1 MLGRHLQKFLLIML
15 CLLALTLPTRENRS
29 AEIQKSHALSM
40 YGDIKYLPDFTHFD
54 YVNPNAP
61 KGGSVRLAAIGTYN
75 SFNPFIIKGI
85 AATGLSMIYDGL
97 LESSQDEAFTEYA
110 RLAKSIEMPEDRSW
124 VIFNLH
130 PEARWH
136 DGMPITADDVIFS
149 FNILMESGN
158 PFYKAYYSE
167 VSKAEKLNTHSVKF
181 SFGQNVNRELPL
193 IMGQFTV
200 LPKHYWKDR
209 DFSET
214 TLEPPL
220 GSGPYKIDS
229 FEPGRSVTYSRVAD
243 YWGKALPVNRGR
255 YNFDKIKYDYYRD
268 STIAV
273 EALKA
278 NEYDFRNEN
287 IAKNWAGAYD
297 IAAVKE
303 GRLIKELVPH
313 ESPTGM
319 QGFFFNL
326 RRSQFTDPL
335 VRRALMFAFDFE
347 WTNDNLFYGQYTRT
361 SSYFSNTELAA
372 SGIPEGEELLLLETF
387 RDRIPDALFSESYE
401 VPATDGS
408 GNIRENLLR
417 ATALLAEA
425 GWVIT
430 DGTLTNSEGTQMSI
444 EFLLVSPA
452 FERVVAPMVQ
462 NLQRLGIE
470 GSIRIVDTAQYQ
482 NRLDDFDFD
491 IIVVA
496 RGQSLSPGNEQRGY
510 WGSDFADTAGSQN
523 FNGIKNP
530 VVDSLIESLV
540 SSPDRESLVTTA
552 KALDRVLLWE
562 HYVIPHWH
570 IRSFRMVYWDIFGKP
585 SISPKYGTPFPNTW
599 WHDNRPHGAAE
610 VTPVSNLSEAGTS
623 PDTIAPDHLAKQER
637 DTMLYLAFLGITIV
651 VVMLYIRRR
660 FFRSS

>member
-1 MLGRHLQKFLLIML
+1 MLGRHLKKFLLIML
-15 CLLALTLPTRENRS
+15 CLLALTSPSRENSS

-40 YGDIKYLPDFTHFD
+40 YGDIKYPPGFTHFD

-130 PEARWH
+130 PEAHWH

-158 PFYKAYYSE
+158 PFYKAYYGE
-167 VSKAEKLNTHSVKF
+167 VSKAEKLNPHSVKF

-200 LPKHYWKDR
+200 LPKHYWADR
-209 DFSET
+209 DFSQT

-243 YWGKALPVNRGR
+243 YWGKDLPVNRGR

-287 IAKNWAGAYD
+287 IAKNWASAYD

-303 GRLIKELVPH
+303 GRLIKELIAH

-326 RRSQFTDPL
+326 RRQQFADPL

-361 SSYFSNTELAA
+361 TSYFSNTELAS
-372 SGIPEGEELLLLETF
+372 SGIPEGKELLLLERF
-387 RDRIPDALFSESYE
+387 RDQIPDALFSEPYK
-401 VPATDGS
+401 VPTTDGS

-430 DGTLTNSEGTQMSI
+430 DGSLKNSEGTQMSI

-462 NLQRLGIE
+462 NLQRLGID

-510 WGSDFADTAGSQN
+510 WGSDFADAAGSQN
-523 FNGIKNP
+523 FSGIKSP
-530 VVDSLIESLV
+530 IVDSLIESLV
-540 SSPDRESLVTTA
+540 SSPDRESLVTA
-552 KALDRVLLWE
+552 SRALDRVLLWGN
-562 HYVIPHWH
+562 YVIPHWH

-585 SISPKYGTPFPNTW
+585 SVSPKYGTPFPNTW
-599 WHDNRPHGAAE
+599 WYDSHQHNAAK
-610 VTPVSNLSEAGTS
+610 VTSVSNSSEMEKS

>member
-1 MLGRHLQKFLLIML
+1 MLRRHLKKFLLIML
-15 CLLALTLPTRENRS
+15 CLSALTLHSRENIS

-40 YGDIKYLPDFTHFD
+40 YGDIKYPADFTHFD

-61 KGGSVRLAAIGTYN
+61 KGGSIRLAAIGTYN

-110 RLAKSIEMPEDRSW
+110 RLAESIEMPEDRSW

-130 PEARWH
+130 PEAHWH
-136 DGMPITADDVIFS
+136 DGVPITADDVIFS
-149 FNILMESGN
+149 FNLLMESGN
-158 PFYKAYYSE
+158 PFYKAYYGE
-167 VSKAEKLNTHSVKF
+167 VSKTEKLDSHSVKF
-181 SFGQNVNRELPL
+181 IFGESVNRELPL

-200 LPKHYWKDR
+200 LPKHYWQDR

-229 FEPGRSVTYSRVAD
+229 FQPGRSITYSRVND
-243 YWGKALPVNRGR
+243 YWGKDLPVNQGR
-255 YNFDKIKYDYYRD
+255 YNFNTIRYDYYRD

-278 NEYDFRNEN
+278 QEYDFRNEN

-297 IAAVKE
+297 ITAVTE
-303 GRLIKELVPH
+303 GRLMKELVPH

-326 RRSQFTDPL
+326 RRPQFADPL

-347 WTNDNLFYGQYTRT
+347 WTNENLFYGQYTRT
-361 SSYFSNTELAA
+361 TSYFSNTELAS
-372 SGIPEGEELLLLETF
+372 SGVPEGEELSLLETF
-387 RDRIPDALFSESYE
+387 RGQIPDALFSQPYE
-401 VPATDGS
+401 VPSTDGS
-408 GNIRENLLR
+408 GSIRENLLK

-425 GWVIT
+425 GWVIR
-430 DGTLTNSEGTQMSI
+430 DGMLTNSEGTQLSV

-452 FERVVAPMVQ
+452 FERVVAPMVH
-462 NLQRLGIE
+462 NLKRLGIE

-510 WGSDFADTAGSQN
+510 WGSDFADSAGSQN
-523 FNGIKNP
+523 YNGIKNQ

-540 SSPDRESLVTTA
+540 SSPDRETLVTTA
-552 KALDRVLLWE
+552 RALDRVLLWE

-599 WHDNRPHGAAE
+599 WYDNKKQKAVNATVANRPLGSETSSGA
-610 VTPVSNLSEAGTS
+610 
-623 PDTIAPDHLAKQER
+623 IAPDDLAKRER